1 VARELAAEEREHVA
15 LIARMFVAMPEPLGA
30 TLVFEKE

>member
-1 VARELAAEEREHVA
+1 VAREMAHVA